1 MLETSALYKTIV
13 AKPNH
18 YFEISLTV
26 GDSGV
31 LITKQGERILF
42 GGSAILVDSGTAES
56 GYRMER
62 LISVK
67 TFHALFSNSMPEV
80 GSCVAG
86 EIDVEMLYPAQE
98 FPSRARLGLYARATD
113 GVQYSEW
120 IPQGVY
126 YIDTRERTFNDSGLS
141 ILHIHGYDALLLTEQ
156 LYPETSDLDYPALDV
171 DIVNSICNAIGI
183 RLDPRSDMDKE
194 YRFPLPVD
202 YTMREVLSSIAA
214 AYGGNFVMTHDGM
227 LRLIGLNDIPAQTN
241 YLIDQAGFA
250 ITFGGDRIL
259 V

>member
-42 GGSAILVDSGTAES
+42 GGSAILVDSGTAEG

-62 LISVK
+62 LVSVK
-67 TFHALFSNSMPEV
+67 TFHNLFSSSQPDV

-86 EIDVEMLYPAQE
+86 EIDVEMLYPSQE
-98 FPSRARLGLYARATD
+98 FPARARLGLYARATD
-113 GVQYSEW
+113 GMNYSEW

-126 YIDTRERTFNDSGLS
+126 YIDTRERTYNDDGVS

-156 LYPETSDLDYPALDV
+156 LYPETSELDYPALDV
-171 DIVNSICNAIGI
+171 DIVNVICNAIGV
-183 RLDPRSDMDKE
+183 RLDPRSDMTE
-194 YRFPLPVD
+194 GYTFPD
-202 YTMREVLSSIAA
+202 RKST
-214 AYGGNFVMTHDGM
+214 
-227 LRLIGLNDIPAQTN
+227 RLNLQS
-241 YLIDQAGFA
+241 
-250 ITFGGDRIL
+250 RI
-259 V
+259 